1 MIINLERFVAAERIH
16 WNELESVL
24 AAFERDSAR
33 RMTLDEARRFHYL
46 YQRASSALAKVGPAA
61 ADRELHAYLE
71 RLVSRAY
78 AEIHETR
85 RRSAGATFRT
95 WLLQT
100 LPHTFRR
107 FRLAFYA
114 SAGITI
120 IGTAFGAGAILAD
133 PDSKRVLL
141 PFPHLQGDPSE
152 RVAWE
157 ENTGD
162 EMHEGEATFSGMLM
176 SNNIR
181 VSINAMALGMTFGV
195 GTVVLLFYNGVILGA
210 VAADYIRAG
219 ESTFLFGWLLPHGA
233 VEIPAIL
240 VAGQAGLV
248 LGAALIGWGAPRTLR
263 ARLRE
268 VRAPLVTLIFGAALM
283 LVWAGIIESFV
294 SQYHRPVLIYAIK
307 IAFGVLELAVL
318 YVYFFRVGRKAEL
331 AHVD

>member
-1 MIINLERFVAAERIH
+1 VIINVERFVAAERPH
-16 WNELESVL
+16 WDELERVL
-24 AAFERDSAR
+24 GAFDRDSAKS
-33 RMTLDEARRFHYL
+33 MALDEARRFHYL

-85 RRSAGATFRT
+85 RRSVGATSRT
-95 WLLQT
+95 WLLRT
-100 LPHTFRR
+100 LPQTFRR

-114 SAGITI
+114 SVGITV
-120 IGTAFGAGAILAD
+120 IGAAFGAGAILAD
-133 PDSKRVLL
+133 PGAKRVLL

-157 ENTGD
+157 ENSAD
-162 EMHEGEATFSGMLM
+162 EMREGEATFSGMLM

-181 VSINAMALGMTFGV
+181 VSINAMALGMTFGI

-219 ESTFLFGWLLPHGA
+219 ETTFLLGWLLPHGA

-248 LGAALIGWGAPRTLR
+248 LGAALIGWGTPRTLR

-268 VRAPLVTLIFGAALM
+268 VRTPLVTLIFGAAIM

-307 IAFGVLELAVL
+307 ISFGLLELAAL
-318 YVYFFRVGRKAEL
+318 YLYFFRVGRKTEFAQS
-331 AHVD
+331 D